1 MIMKCV
7 SPECLR
13 FYMYVC
19 MCLYKMCEKKI
30 DWFLLL
36 LEVVFYDLL
45 MLLVVVACWR
55 PKRKNIIELITTT
68 YPKVSVPSG
77 KKK

>member
-1 MIMKCV
+1 
-7 SPECLR
+7 
-13 FYMYVC
+13 
-19 MCLYKMCEKKI
+19 
-30 DWFLLL
+30 
-36 LEVVFYDLL
+36 
-45 MLLVVVACWR
+45 LLVVVACWR